1 MLHLSKENAIVELF
15 TKGECSSRSS
25 FLGKISSA
33 TKREMNYSEQQHF
46 DSDYMEG
53 AHPKILERLLATNLE
68 KTPGYGTDEYCNSA
82 KAKIAK
88 ACECEDAEIHF
99 LIGGTQ
105 TNATVIDGILN
116 NYEGVLAAETGHI
129 AIHEAGAI
137 EASGH
142 KVLTLPHKE
151 GKIDAKTVEDY
162 LRRFYADG
170 TYPHM
175 VCPGMVYIS
184 HPTEYG
190 TIYSA
195 KELADLHTVCKQYDI
210 PLFVDGARLG
220 YGLMATGTDVTLP
233 YLAKHCDV
241 FYIGGTKVGAMF
253 GEAVVCTKPGLL
265 KHFFTVIKQHGALM
279 AKGRLLGIQFDTL
292 FTDDLYFEISRHAIC
307 FAEKLKKALIQ
318 KGYSLFLDSPTNQ
331 QFVILENEKMKEL
344 SEKVTFS
351 VWEPVD
357 EHHTAVRFATSWAT
371 KEEDID
377 ALIALL

>member
-1 MLHLSKENAIVELF
+1 M
-15 TKGECSSRSS
+15 KGECSGHGASS
-25 FLGKISSA
+25 T
-33 TKREMNYSEQQHF
+33 TKQEMNYSEQQHF

-88 ACECEDAEIHF
+88 ACECEDAKIHF

-129 AIHEAGAI
+129 AVHEAGAI

-162 LRRFYADG
+162 LKRFYADG
-170 TYPHM
+170 SHTHM

-190 TIYSA
+190 TLYSA
-195 KELADLHTVCKQYDI
+195 KELADIHNVCKQYDI

-220 YGLMATGTDVTLP
+220 YGLMATGADVTLP

-241 FYIGGTKVGAMF
+241 FYIGGTKVGALF

-292 FTDDLYFEISRHAIC
+292 FTDDLYFEISRRAIC
-307 FAEKLKKALIQ
+307 LAEKLKKAFID

-331 QFVILENEKMKEL
+331 QFVILQNEKMKEL

-357 EHHTAVRFATSWAT
+357 ENHTAVRFATSWAT
-371 KEEDID
+371 KEEDVD
-377 ALIALL
+377 ALIDLL